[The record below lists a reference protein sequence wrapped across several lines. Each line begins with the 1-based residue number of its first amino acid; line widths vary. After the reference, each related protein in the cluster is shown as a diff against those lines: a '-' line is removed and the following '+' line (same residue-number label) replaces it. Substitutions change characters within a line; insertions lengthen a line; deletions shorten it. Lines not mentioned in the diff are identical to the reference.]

1 MSKRH
6 FGTVRRRSSGR
17 WQATYHH
24 EGRAHNAPGT
34 FATKSDALAFLSI
47 TEADIHRGAWID
59 LRAGKISLKMY
70 ANEWL
75 ERRPDL
81 AIRTSELYRYLLDN
95 HILPELGAISLAS
108 LAPSKVRGWHSKLA
122 QAHPSTAAKAYRL
135 LSTIMRT
142 AVTDGLLLASPCKV
156 VGGGTEHAA
165 ERPVASLAEVHA
177 LTAAMPERLRL
188 VVLLAT
194 WCQLRRGELLGL
206 RRRDVD
212 TLHENLTIEQ
222 SRTFTRKGRSVVKG
236 PKSAAGH
243 RTLAIPPNVLA
254 PIQDHLERFTSPS
267 PDAFVFTGKMG
278 VPLTAGVLHKAWTKA
293 RITVGR
299 TDLHL
304 HDLRHSGLTLAATT
318 GATTAE
324 LMHRAGHA
332 SANAALRYQHATQ
345 DRDRVLAEALAELS
359 APADSY

>member
-1 MSKRH
+1 
-6 FGTVRRRSSGR
+6 
-17 WQATYHH
+17 
-24 EGRAHNAPGT
+24 
-34 FATKSDALAFLSI
+34 
-47 TEADIHRGAWID
+47 
-59 LRAGKISLKMY
+59 
-70 ANEWL
+70 
-75 ERRPDL
+75 
-81 AIRTSELYRYLLDN
+81 
-95 HILPELGAISLAS
+95 
-108 LAPSKVRGWHSKLA
+108 
-122 QAHPSTAAKAYRL
+122 
-135 LSTIMRT
+135 
-142 AVTDGLLLASPCKV
+142 
-156 VGGGTEHAA
+156 
-165 ERPVASLAEVHA
+165 
-177 LTAAMPERLRL
+177 MPERLRL

-212 TLHENLTIEQ
+212 TLHGNLTIEQ
-222 SRTFTRKGRSVVKG
+222 SRRFTRKGRSVVKG

-267 PDAFVFTGKMG
+267 PDAFVFTGKTG
-278 VPLTAGVLHKAWTKA
+278 VPLTAGVLQRAWAKAQ
-293 RITVGR
+293 ITVGR

-304 HDLRHSGLTLAATT
+304 HDLRHSGLTIAAAT

-359 APADSY
+359 APADVVLIERARANGSRPKRAQAPSQR